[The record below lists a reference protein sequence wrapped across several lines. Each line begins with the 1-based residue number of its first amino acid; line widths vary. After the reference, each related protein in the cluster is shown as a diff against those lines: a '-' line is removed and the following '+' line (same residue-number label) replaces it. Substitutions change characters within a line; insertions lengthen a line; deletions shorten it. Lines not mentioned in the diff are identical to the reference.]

1 MKTFHLSSLYKMSNK
16 NARIYCQ
23 MLFDSSQLTWMN
35 EIKYNSIDLQFLAY
49 HFLINLLSVLR
60 SIIQKALEVLY
71 IHVFTI
77 LIILE

>member
-1 MKTFHLSSLYKMSNK
+1 MSNK